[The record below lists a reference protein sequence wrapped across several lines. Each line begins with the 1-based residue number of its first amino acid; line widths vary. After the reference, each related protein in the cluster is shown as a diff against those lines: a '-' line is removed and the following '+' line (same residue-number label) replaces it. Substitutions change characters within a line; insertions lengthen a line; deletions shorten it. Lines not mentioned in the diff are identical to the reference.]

1 MFVFAVFF
9 SAVEIANRCLVDVGT
24 KGGGPDNTI
33 AADNKMA
40 LSQFRSLHS
49 VTDAEHAA
57 ALKQLGWT
65 PEEYE
70 WGTKKDKARASAA
83 LKRLSQLMANKPHTG
98 GTTTLA
104 LPSIAGSTTGMP
116 DSQRAVL
123 KSDSADETG
132 ARIASSMTQAH
143 PTSDHS
149 DSPDG
154 LAGKLAMP
162 LLSLEQANST
172 NLLKLPNEHTQ
183 SIDLQQEAQQAY
195 AKAHQMQ
202 QQQQQKPRYQTLRE
216 TPAPTTDT
224 TSPIPGVV
232 STTTKAAADRSA
244 HHYATVGS
252 SSSLAERS
260 SATPTHSPV
269 TKSPLEVIAARVT
282 PRAKSVERK
291 LPHSVHPRVSLSV
304 SAKQMAR
311 RADQSALERLAD
323 LAAQPSAGAAAA
335 AVASANQKSVR
346 AVRSSA
352 GSSSG
357 SNRRSGVVIDYA
369 SIGRNSNVVDYGLTF
384 KTWNS
389 LNQGTQGQDLAAAAR
404 EIAMNR
410 RRAQA
415 ANTAASESTGS
426 TDENP
431 LPNPADVLYPVL
443 SPLGR
448 RRSMF
453 ESRPSV
459 GTPMKA
465 PDNETSSQFSY
476 DGEVIASVSSNQH
489 VGNGTKKPNQVE
501 GNSSGQNAPRTP
513 RSHFRRPL
521 LSDVFGPLEE
531 EGTAFSPLDL
541 PLPSRNEHPMVPA
554 HKNAADKG
562 NCSDTSTRPPAAGHR
577 SVLDIFSQGPP
588 TPAKSSFSASPANF
602 SSATNSSG
610 SRSNTT
616 PSFIET
622 VVPKDSTPS
631 ILPVPVPVV
640 KMPRRRTF

>member
-24 KGGGPDNTI
+24 KGGGPDDTI
-33 AADNKMA
+33 AADDKMA

-70 WGTKKDKARASAA
+70 WGTKKDNARASAA

-104 LPSIAGSTTGMP
+104 LPSIAVTTTGMP
-116 DSQRAVL
+116 DSHRAVF
-123 KSDSADETG
+123 KSVSADETG
-132 ARIASSMTQAH
+132 ARIAPSVTQAH

-149 DSPDG
+149 DSPDD
-154 LAGKLAMP
+154 LAGNLAMP
-162 LLSLEQANST
+162 LPSLEQAGST
-172 NLLKLPNEHTQ
+172 NLLKLSNEHTR

-195 AKAHQMQ
+195 ATKSHQMQ
-202 QQQQQKPRYQTLRE
+202 QQQQQKTRYQTLYE
-216 TPAPTTDT
+216 TPAPTADT
-224 TSPIPGVV
+224 MSPIPSVV
-232 STTTKAAADRSA
+232 STTSKAAADRSS

-260 SATPTHSPV
+260 SATPIRSPV
-269 TKSPLEVIAARVT
+269 TKSPPEVIAAKIT
-282 PRAKSVERK
+282 PPAKSVERK
-291 LPHSVHPRVSLSV
+291 LPQSINQRDSLSV
-304 SAKQMAR
+304 RAKRMAR

-335 AVASANQKSVR
+335 AAASANQKSVR
-346 AVRSSA
+346 AVRSST
-352 GSSSG
+352 GSSSRR
-357 SNRRSGVVIDYA
+357 NRSSGIVIDYA
-369 SIGRNSNVVDYGLTF
+369 SIGRTSNVVDYGLTF

-389 LNQGTQGQDLAAAAR
+389 MNQGTQSQDLAAAAR

-426 TDENP
+426 HDENP
-431 LPNPADVLYPVL
+431 LPNPADVLNPVL
-443 SPLGR
+443 SPLAR

-453 ESRPSV
+453 ESRHSV

-476 DGEVIASVSSNQH
+476 GGEVIASVNSNQH
-489 VGNGTKKPNQVE
+489 VGNGTKRPNQVKD
-501 GNSSGQNAPRTP
+501 NSSGQNAPRTP
-513 RSHFRRPL
+513 RSQFRRPL

-531 EGTAFSPLDL
+531 KGTALPPLNL
-541 PLPSRNEHPMVPA
+541 PLPSRNVLPMA
-554 HKNAADKG
+554 TARKNAADKG
-562 NCSDTSTRPPAAGHR
+562 NCSDNSTRPPAAGHR

-588 TPAKSSFSASPANF
+588 TPAKSTFAPSPANLSSAANTNGSR
-602 SSATNSSG
+602 SSATPSSK
-610 SRSNTT
+610 
-616 PSFIET
+616 T
-622 VVPKDSTPS
+622 VVPKDSPPS
-631 ILPVPVPVV
+631 IPPVPVPVV
-640 KMPRRRTF
+640 ELPRRRTL